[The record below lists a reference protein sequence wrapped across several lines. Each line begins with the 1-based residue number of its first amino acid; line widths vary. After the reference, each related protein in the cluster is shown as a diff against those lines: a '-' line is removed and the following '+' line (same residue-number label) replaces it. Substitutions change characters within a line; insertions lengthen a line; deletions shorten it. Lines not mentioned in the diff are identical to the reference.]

1 MCIYF
6 VLFHLTSSRV
16 YQVLVKNWRW
26 SLLRHAKDKLFYKS
40 KYSAF
45 TSSSPSIVSFL
56 NHGAK
61 QPRPYRGRSVVYLS
75 VSDHGRFHQWREE
88 GVGVSGEGRKKVP
101 HCLVCR
107 HPGESCPHLPSASGV
122 DERCEAEGERGGIQD
137 DYMTCTCL
145 IKATMLCYDR
155 HLHVRGCVWQMWFQ
169 CCGSLSLSLSVSL
182 CLSLSLSRST
192 VQGQLRPMNALAVY
206 CVTVNTSVSPRT
218 TITSAP
224 VTGIAMSR
232 LTTPL
237 QLRPAS
243 VSKRNKEREKTPV
256 QMLNDML
263 ILK

>member
-40 KYSAF
+40 KYSAI
-45 TSSSPSIVSFL
+45 TSSAPSIVFFL

-61 QPRPYRGRSVVYLS
+61 QRRPYRGRSVVYLS

-122 DERCEAEGERGGIQD
+122 DERCEAEGGRGGIQD

-169 CCGSLSLSLSVSL
+169 CCGSLSLSLSL
-182 CLSLSLSRST
+182 CLSLSLSVS
-192 VQGQLRPMNALAVY
+192 LSLY
-206 CVTVNTSVSPRT
+206 CAGSAKAHERAGCVLCDSKHFCEPKDYDYQCPCDWHRYEPTYHTSSVE
-218 TITSAP
+218 
-224 VTGIAMSR
+224 
-232 LTTPL
+232 
-237 QLRPAS
+237 AS
-243 VSKRNKEREKTPV
+243 IRK
-256 QMLNDML
+256 
-263 ILK
+263 